1 MLFVKV
7 NSKMNVYAVDKGADF
22 GTVIGKSGVLSGN
35 RFAFFACNASTNNP
49 LGNGYI
55 ILIHSPNY
63 WRYHPQYIYSTSS
76 TIESGTLNCEDLT
89 AITK

>member
-1 MLFVKV
+1 MGSSL

-22 GTVIGKSGVLSGN
+22 GTAIGKSGVLSGN

-63 WRYHPQYIYSTSS
+63 WRYHPQYICCTSS
-76 TIESGTLNCEDLT
+76 SIESGTLNCEDLT